1 MMYIILITLF
11 FVQSNLFS
19 QENLALGVF
28 QDARLMFLG
37 DERGNSPGTMDLL
50 LRFKLEGK
58 QKDLGYFV
66 YYLGYEH
73 ANLASTLKRYS
84 ISFGFTFNNL
94 SKTSKF
100 LNRFEFTPTVGYGN
114 LNRNRNDSIDKYY
127 NWSFCEETSFKVNEF
142 MKISFLTQLM
152 QRSDLKRKKSNNR
165 RIARFSCFIG
175 TIFNL

>member
-1 MMYIILITLF
+1 MKVIIFISLF
-11 FVQSNLFS
+11 FISSIIYS
-19 QENLALGVF
+19 QEKMSLGVF

-50 LRFKLEGK
+50 LRLRLEAK
-58 QKDLGYFV
+58 QKKLGYFV
-66 YYLGYEH
+66 FYLSYEH

-84 ISFGFTFNNL
+84 SSFGFTFNNL
-94 SKTSKF
+94 SKSNKF
-100 LNRFEFTPTVGYGN
+100 INRFEFTPTVGYGN
-114 LNRNRNDSIDKYY
+114 LNRNRNNSIDKYY

-175 TIFNL
+175 TVFNI

>member
-1 MMYIILITLF
+1 MKGIIFITLF
-11 FVQSNLFS
+11 FISSINYS
-19 QENLALGVF
+19 QEKMSLGVF

-50 LRFKLEGK
+50 LRLRLEGK
-58 QKDLGYFV
+58 QKKIGYFV
-66 YYLGYEH
+66 FYLSYEH

-84 ISFGFTFNNL
+84 SSVGFTFNNL
-94 SKTSKF
+94 SKSNKF
-100 LNRFEFTPTVGYGN
+100 INRFEFTPTVGYGN

-175 TIFNL
+175 TVFNI

>member
-1 MMYIILITLF
+1 MKGIIFITLF
-11 FVQSNLFS
+11 FISSINYS
-19 QENLALGVF
+19 QEKMSLGVF

-50 LRFKLEGK
+50 LRLRLEGK
-58 QKDLGYFV
+58 QKKIGYFV
-66 YYLGYEH
+66 FYLSYEH

-84 ISFGFTFNNL
+84 SSFGFTFNNL
-94 SKTSKF
+94 SKSNKF
-100 LNRFEFTPTVGYGN
+100 INRFDFTPTIGYGN
-114 LNRNRNDSIDKYY
+114 LNRNRNNSIDKYY

-175 TIFNL
+175 TVFNI